1 MSNTRTCKLLESLKL
16 LGHTCSLATDSA
28 ICGVRLHV
36 ESAVGCVPSRALK
49 ASCVGRSVDVATAPC
64 SATNTC
70 RKSTSAVACAGR
82 FVTLSMTLKRRPH
95 RSIPRIP
102 KSRRFD
108 VSRDEFNRVID
119 LLNTRGEILQE
130 YRSSLDQMR
139 RDLDIQFKRIAQLQ
153 LELDQIRN
161 RF

>member
-1 MSNTRTCKLLESLKL
+1 MFSGDRLSDLRGPAPREIRSRMCTQPRAQ
-16 LGHTCSLATDSA
+16 GF
-28 ICGVRLHV
+28 VRLA
-36 ESAVGCVPSRALK
+36 EALMRQLRRALRRTP
-49 ASCVGRSVDVATAPC
+49 AETYLSSSVRGAIRNPFHDTQ
-64 SATNTC
+64 
-70 RKSTSAVACAGR
+70 
-82 FVTLSMTLKRRPH
+82 RRPH

>member
-1 MSNTRTCKLLESLKL
+1 
-16 LGHTCSLATDSA
+16 
-28 ICGVRLHV
+28 
-36 ESAVGCVPSRALK
+36 
-49 ASCVGRSVDVATAPC
+49 
-64 SATNTC
+64 
-70 RKSTSAVACAGR
+70 
-82 FVTLSMTLKRRPH
+82 MTLKRRPH

-139 RDLDIQFKRIAQLQ
+139 RDLDIQLKRIAQLQ
-153 LELDQIRN
+153 IELDQIKN